1 MKRKQIEIIIDKMT
15 VISGGISAFGG
26 FILMAGAT
34 DNDSLGI
41 GTFASNTK
49 LIIIGLLL
57 FAAGM
62 YFSGAFQ
69 YKYEYDCDELEEEQ
83 EDVVGKLAWSSEEL
97 SYITVV
103 DYVDEH
109 HWSYILCNP
118 SGFLTSKEIVNTDE
132 DFNNYEWVI
141 A

>member
-1 MKRKQIEIIIDKMT
+1 MKRKQIEEIIDKVT

-34 DNDSLGI
+34 ENDYLNI
-41 GTFASNTK
+41 GTFASNTR
-49 LIIIGLLL
+49 LSIIGLLL
-57 FAAGM
+57 FAAGL

-69 YKYEYDCDELEEEQ
+69 YEYEQDELEEEQ
-83 EDVVGKLAWSSEEL
+83 EDMVGKLAWSSDEL
-97 SYITVV
+97 SYITVI

-118 SGFLTSKEIVNTDE
+118 SGFITSKEIVNTDE
-132 DFNNYEWVI
+132 DFNNYEWVT

>member
-1 MKRKQIEIIIDKMT
+1 MKRKQIEEIIDKVT

-26 FILMAGAT
+26 FILMAGST
-34 DNDSLGI
+34 ENDYLNI
-41 GTFASNTK
+41 GTFASNTR
-49 LIIIGLLL
+49 LSIIGLLL
-57 FAAGM
+57 FAAGL

-69 YKYEYDCDELEEEQ
+69 YEYEQDELEEEQ

-97 SYITVV
+97 SYITVI

-118 SGFLTSKEIVNTDE
+118 SGFITSKEIVNTDE
-132 DFNNYEWVI
+132 DFNNYEWVT

>member
-1 MKRKQIEIIIDKMT
+1 MKRKQIERIIDKMT

-26 FILMAGAT
+26 FMLMAGAT

-49 LIIIGLLL
+49 LSIIGLLL

-69 YKYEYDCDELEEEQ
+69 YEYDCDELEEEQ
-83 EDVVGKLAWSSEEL
+83 EDVVRKLAWSSKEL

-132 DFNNYEWVI
+132 DFNNYEWV
-141 A
+141 AA